1 MTITDLHPMVIHFP
15 IALLTISVLSDG
27 AGIMIKNTSLLN
39 AGAWNLNFG
48 LLFAIAGIITGTI
61 ADGNFGHMDNPF
73 PIFSTHGSVQILSIL
88 GFAGLWVWRKKI
100 EPKIFISG
108 KPYFVVGLVLVGL
121 LHYGSHLGALL
132 SGRI

>member
-15 IALLTISVLSDG
+15 IALLTMSILCDG

-39 AGAWNLNFG
+39 AGEWNLNFG
-48 LLFAIAGIITGTI
+48 LLFAIVGIITGTI
-61 ADGNFGHMDNPF
+61 TDGDFGHMDNPF

-88 GFAGLWVWRKKI
+88 GFSGLWVWRKKI
-100 EPKIFISG
+100 EAQMLTSG
-108 KPYFVVGLVLVGL
+108 KPYIIIGALLVGM